1 MKLIDLLVQ
10 ELPKQGG
17 WPTASEGLAL
27 PLAGNDLVTS
37 WRFNS
42 ELDLFVTCTYGSEVV
57 TREEYEAAIA
67 ASQQPAWNGDGLP
80 PVGCECESLHCF
92 EGSAWQRIVIKWSD
106 ENQFLYEW
114 LRDGH
119 PVHHLLGYVNQFRF
133 RPIRAEVECKRED
146 AIQAIASFAITY
158 RDAAEIYDAIAA
170 GKIPNITLK

>member
-67 ASQQPAWNGDGLP
+67 ASQQPAWNGEGLP
-80 PVGCECESLHCF
+80 PVGCEVEYAFIANYREQFSRGEVIAYGAEKVFMRH
-92 EGSAWQRIVIKWSD
+92 GSSQNEFIHQLDKVM
-106 ENQFLYEW
+106 
-114 LRDGH
+114 
-119 PVHHLLGYVNQFRF
+119 F
-133 RPIRAEVECKRED
+133 RPISTEEDRKRHETLYALEKLD
-146 AIQAIASFAITY
+146 IDSDVTIRVLEAIT
-158 RDAAEIYDAIAA
+158 A
-170 GKIPNITLK
+170 GIIPHITLK